1 MNPRGALRLCG
12 WALSAFITTL
22 SQVSAAAAPQPAPVM
37 LDAANV
43 KAAVDKWLEPYVQA
57 RDFSGVV
64 LIAQGDKLLLEQAF
78 GDADFGAG
86 RANQLGTRFRVA
98 SLSKTFTAAAIE
110 QLATQGK
117 LSLDD
122 HLDKYI
128 GGIADGDAITL
139 KQLLGHE
146 SGVGVIDDADAVR
159 YCLSDADLLKRLTA
173 AKPLFKPGTEGQYSN
188 EGYLLL
194 AMIVQKVS
202 GLSYGDYLQ
211 KDVFTPLGMRDSGH
225 ACQSMPAG
233 DDALGYIPGAV
244 AGSVQRV
251 AFDEAVEPGAGT
263 VYSNVGDLYRWLK
276 AVDTD
281 PRFRNAGYGYPFG
294 WGKRNY
300 SGRPLIEQSGIVEGF
315 DAHMALYPAEHI
327 YAVVLSNAQSGL
339 FNRIPHDLEAVLFG
353 GIPSTPPDIAPV
365 VVTAA
370 ALQDY
375 VGAFKSDAIPVPQ
388 ETLVRDGELYMHWGQ
403 DPLLRVMTP
412 VGKDQFFFRTEY
424 AKVAFER
431 DLAGKVVG
439 VTWQWPG
446 SDPMKFLRLEV
457 PAAP

>member
-1 MNPRGALRLCG
+1 MSLRQLLRICA

-22 SQVSAAAAPQPAPVM
+22 SQVSAAAAPPPPPVT
-37 LDAANV
+37 LDAAAV
-43 KAAVDKWLEPYVQA
+43 KAGVDRWLEPYVQA

-64 LIAQGDKLLLEQAF
+64 LIAQGDKVLVEQAF
-78 GDADFGAG
+78 GDADFGSG

-110 QLATQGK
+110 QLAAAGK

-128 GGIADGDAITL
+128 RGIANGDAITL

-159 YCLSDADLLKRLTA
+159 HCLSDAELLKRLVA
-173 AKPLFKPGTEGQYSN
+173 AKPLFKPGSDGQYSN

-194 AMIVQKVS
+194 AMIVQKLS
-202 GLSYGDYLQ
+202 DLSYGDYLQ
-211 KDVFTPLGMRDSGH
+211 KNMFRPLGMHDSGH
-225 ACQSMPAG
+225 ACQSLPPG
-233 DDALGYIPGAV
+233 DDALGYIPAAA

-251 AFDEAVEPGAGT
+251 AFDEAVETGAGT
-263 VYSNVGDLYRWLK
+263 VYSNVADLYRWLK

-281 PRFRNAGYGYPFG
+281 PRFRNAGYAYPYG

-353 GIPSTPPDIAPV
+353 GKPSTPPDITPV
-365 VVTAA
+365 AVTAA

-403 DPLLRVMTP
+403 DPLLRVLTP

-424 AKVAFER
+424 AQVAFER
-431 DLAGKVVG
+431 DSTGKVVG

-446 SDPMKFLRLEV
+446 SDPMVFKHV
-457 PAAP
+457 DAPTMP